1 MALRPLGTES
11 DSTRDHSCMKVVTAC
26 REEFG
31 PARPFKVMLEHNI
44 LAASEQKLVS
54 EDGKLNVLFSDS
66 PESKRKRE

>member
-1 MALRPLGTES
+1 
-11 DSTRDHSCMKVVTAC
+11 MKVVTAC

-31 PARPFKVMLEHNI
+31 PARPFKVLLEHNI
-44 LAASEQKLVS
+44 IAASEQKLVS